1 MAQTKFKLRMQIILL
16 SVFLDGLSFS
26 LLLPIT
32 PSLVQHFTGTPA
44 NATFAIALLIASCSF
59 AQFIA
64 GPIIGV
70 LSDRYGRRPII
81 LLTLTIGVVVGADA
95 VEGKQHPMPIN
106 AEKETQVLVG
116 RLRQV
121 RGGSNAFMAFVS
133 GDQLLKGAAYNAV
146 QIYDRLR
153 HHIRGDEV

>member
-1 MAQTKFKLRMQIILL
+1 MRAHSMSIYFKLATSAKPMDLL
-16 SVFLDGLSFS
+16 H
-26 LLLPIT
+26 LL
-32 PSLVQHFTGTPA
+32 
-44 NATFAIALLIASCSF
+44 ATA
-59 AQFIA
+59 
-64 GPIIGV
+64 
-70 LSDRYGRRPII
+70 D
-81 LLTLTIGVVVGADA
+81 GVVVGADA

-146 QIYDRLR
+146 QIYERLR
-153 HHIRGDEV
+153 HHIKENEL